1 MYHWCALRC
10 RRYAHEVIADY
21 LVGIVLDVLP
31 LVAVGEECVD
41 EILVALVK
49 AVDLVKLGVQIRDSR
64 IRGESEKDRVQFLLI
79 GGAHGDLVGMV
90 LQGRECSYF

>member
-1 MYHWCALRC
+1 MIDEA
-10 RRYAHEVIADY
+10 ITDY
-21 LVGIVLDVLP
+21 LVGIALESRP
-31 LVAVGEECVD
+31 LIAVGEEFID
-41 EILVALVK
+41 DILITHVN
-49 AVDLVKLGVQIRDSR
+49 AVDLVELGVQIRDSR